1 MGSRMSLRADQRTGK
16 LGNKRALQ
24 GFDTHDYPLQ
34 FSPMRFSHFDQR
46 LAALG
51 ALPVH
56 RNRVVRAWLSGQAL
70 DIGTRRRSSEHFLPL
85 ALRDAV
91 PALTAELDTLAR
103 VCSEYT
109 GNDGSRLLIELA
121 DRQMVESVLLPRDGL
136 CVSTQVGC
144 AVGCRFC
151 MTGKSGLIRQVTSME
166 ILAQVVLARRL
177 RTVKKVVFMGMG
189 EPAHNLDNV
198 LEAIDLL
205 GTKGNIGHKNL
216 VFSTVGDLRVFEAL
230 PRQRVK
236 PALALSLHTTKP
248 ELREH
253 LLPRAPKISPEALIE
268 FGERYARDTNYPIQY
283 QWTLLKGINDGNDEL
298 DAAVR
303 LLKGKYGVLNV
314 IPFNSLEG
322 DDYQRPDA
330 ERIRVIVH
338 YLQSRGVL
346 TKVRNSAGQDV
357 DGGCGQLRARAVD
370 TARVLAPS
378 PA

>member
-85 ALRDAV
+85 ALRDAI

-103 VCSEYT
+103 VRSEYT

-370 TARVLAPS
+370 TARVLASS